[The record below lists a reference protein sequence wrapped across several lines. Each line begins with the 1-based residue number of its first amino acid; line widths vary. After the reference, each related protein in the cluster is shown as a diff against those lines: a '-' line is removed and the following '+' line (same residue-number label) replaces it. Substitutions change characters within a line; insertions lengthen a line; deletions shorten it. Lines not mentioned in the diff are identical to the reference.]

1 MINHGKLGLLGAI
14 EEVKESPKSH
24 TLGFMNNHRGQ

>member
-1 MINHGKLGLLGAI
+1 MINDGKLGLLGPI

-24 TLGFMNNHRGQ
+24 TLGIYEQS